1 MEDELAK
8 EEFSSLV
15 EVEPISF
22 ESKQDLWPLLFILK
36 SLSVNPHPEFS
47 RKFLFIY
54 FLLIARK

>member
-22 ESKQDLWPLLFILK
+22 KSKQDLWPFLYLEEPVGQ
-36 SLSVNPHPEFS
+36 STS
-47 RKFLFIY
+47 RVQ
-54 FLLIARK
+54 